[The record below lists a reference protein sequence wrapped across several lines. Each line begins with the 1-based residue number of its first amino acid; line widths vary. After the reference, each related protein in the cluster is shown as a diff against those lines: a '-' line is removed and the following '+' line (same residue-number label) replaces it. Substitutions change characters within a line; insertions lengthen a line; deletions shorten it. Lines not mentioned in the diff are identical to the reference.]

1 MKFIESY
8 LHLNRIGV
16 LVEFDTPYEI
26 TLASA
31 EFQELA
37 RDIAMHIAAA
47 DPTGID
53 ANSMLNVIPVK
64 FREGQTGISAEALL
78 EQAWIKEPGMRIADL
93 IDQVSREL
101 QTPIQVTRFVRYAID
116 DV

>member
-1 MKFIESY
+1 MRYIETY
-8 LHLNRIGV
+8 LHQNRIGV

-37 RDIAMHIAAA
+37 KDIAMHIAAA

-64 FREGQTGISAEALL
+64 FREGQTGTAAEALL
-78 EQAWIKEPGMRIADL
+78 EQNWIKDPRIRIGDL
-93 IDQVSREL
+93 IDEVSAEL
-101 QTPIQVTRFVRYAID
+101 KTPIRVTRFARYSID
-116 DV
+116 DL